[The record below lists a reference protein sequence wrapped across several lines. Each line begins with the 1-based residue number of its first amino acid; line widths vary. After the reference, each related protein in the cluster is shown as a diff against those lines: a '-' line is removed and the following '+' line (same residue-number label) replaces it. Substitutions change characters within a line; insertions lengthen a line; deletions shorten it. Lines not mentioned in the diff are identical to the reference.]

1 MLTYRFIHTLS
12 KILFSS
18 VLFQLFLIVITSPD
32 ATYVTDMLEYPAAA
46 AVVTLASSWLLEYIL
61 KSEENK

>member
-18 VLFQLFLIVITSPD
+18 VLFQLFLIVIMKPD
-32 ATYVTDMLEYPAAA
+32 AAYVANMLEYPAAA
-46 AVVTLASSWLLEYIL
+46 ATVTLGASLLLEYIL
-61 KSEENK
+61 KNEEK